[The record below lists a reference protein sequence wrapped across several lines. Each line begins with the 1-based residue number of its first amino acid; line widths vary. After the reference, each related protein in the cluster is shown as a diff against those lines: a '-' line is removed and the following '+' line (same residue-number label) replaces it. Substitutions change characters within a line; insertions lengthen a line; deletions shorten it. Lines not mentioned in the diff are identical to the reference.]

1 MDGCGQVP
9 RWGGKGFLGSFR
21 IKQIWFLK
29 EGVAVDRGDLRI
41 LALGIL
47 ENHSLILLKK
57 KNPLAEVTRRR
68 DGGIMSEA
76 TSK

>member
-1 MDGCGQVP
+1 MGC
-9 RWGGKGFLGSFR
+9 KGFLGSFR

-29 EGVAVDRGDLRI
+29 EGVAVDRGDLGI
-41 LALGIL
+41 IALGIL
-47 ENHSLILLKK
+47 ENHSLILLKKK